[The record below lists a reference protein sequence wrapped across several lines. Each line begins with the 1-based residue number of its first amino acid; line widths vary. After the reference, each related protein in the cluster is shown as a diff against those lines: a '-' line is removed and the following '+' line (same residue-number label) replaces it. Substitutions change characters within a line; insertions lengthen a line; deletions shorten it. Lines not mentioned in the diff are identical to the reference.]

1 LSFSKYCVGSR
12 SLMGLILALLL
23 LGLSGCATQA
33 PTGEA
38 MPEGSLLR
46 MGRFAVKTE
55 QANQAPEAIQG
66 GFVWRDTGA
75 QLTLDLTNP
84 FGSILAR
91 VTVNNAGAALE
102 RANGEIIQTKTP
114 DSLVDQALG
123 QSLPVQGLRA
133 WLRAQQKPQPEMRVL
148 ERDAQGRIVSF
159 EQEGWSA
166 RLSNFD
172 ALGPRLI
179 SLTRAETGRNMSV
192 RLVID

>member
-1 LSFSKYCVGSR
+1 MFFKSFFGLR
-12 SLMGLILALLL
+12 SIVGLILALLL

-33 PTGEA
+33 PTGDA
-38 MPEGSLLR
+38 MPEGSFQR
-46 MGRFAVKTE
+46 IGRFAVKTE
-55 QANQAPEAIQG
+55 QANRAPEAIQG
-66 GFVWRDTGA
+66 GFVWRDTVT

-84 FGSILAR
+84 FGSVLAR
-91 VTVNNAGAALE
+91 VTVNRNGAALE
-102 RANGEIIQTKTP
+102 RSNGETIQTTTP

-133 WLRAQQKPQPEMRVL
+133 WLRVQQVPQPGMRVL

-159 EQEGWSA
+159 EQDGWTA

-172 ALGPRLI
+172 ALGPRLV
-179 SLTRAETGRNMSV
+179 SLVRAETGRTMSV

>member
-1 LSFSKYCVGSR
+1 LSISKNLVSVR
-12 SLMGLILALLL
+12 SIVGLIFAVVLI
-23 LGLSGCATQA
+23 GLSGCATQ
-33 PTGEA
+33 PVGETA
-38 MPEGSLLR
+38 PEGSLLR
-46 MGRFAVKTE
+46 NGRFAVKTE

-66 GFVWRDTGA
+66 GFVWRDTPA

-91 VTVNNAGAALE
+91 VTVTSTGAMLE
-102 RANGEIIQTKTP
+102 RANGEILQTKTP

-133 WLRAQQKPQPEMRVL
+133 WLRTQQMPLPGMRVL

-159 EQEGWSA
+159 EQDGWSA

-172 ALGPRLI
+172 AVGPRLV
-179 SLTRAETGRNMSV
+179 SLLRSETGRKMSV

>member
-1 LSFSKYCVGSR
+1 LSISKKLLGLR
-12 SLMGLILALLL
+12 SIFGLIFAVLLI
-23 LGLSGCATQA
+23 GLSGCATQ
-33 PTGEA
+33 PVGETA
-38 MPEGSLLR
+38 PEGSLLR
-46 MGRFAVKTE
+46 NGRFAVKTE

-66 GFVWRDTGA
+66 GFVWRDTPA

-91 VTVNNAGAALE
+91 VTVTSTGAMLE
-102 RANGEIIQTKTP
+102 RANGEILQTKTP

-133 WLRAQQKPQPEMRVL
+133 WLRTQQMPLPGMRVL

-159 EQEGWSA
+159 EQDGWGA

-172 ALGPRLI
+172 AVGPRLV
-179 SLTRAETGRNMSV
+179 SLLRSETGRKMSV

>member
-1 LSFSKYCVGSR
+1 LSISKKLLGLR
-12 SLMGLILALLL
+12 SIFGLIFAVLLI
-23 LGLSGCATQA
+23 GLSGCATQ
-33 PTGEA
+33 PVGETA
-38 MPEGSLLR
+38 PEGSLLR
-46 MGRFAVKTE
+46 NGRFAVKTE

-66 GFVWRDTGA
+66 GFVWRDTPA

-91 VTVNNAGAALE
+91 VTVTSTGAMLE
-102 RANGEIIQTKTP
+102 RANGEILQTKTP

-133 WLRAQQKPQPEMRVL
+133 WLRTQQMPLPGMRVL

-159 EQEGWSA
+159 EQDGWSA

-172 ALGPRLI
+172 AVGPRLV
-179 SLTRAETGRNMSV
+179 SLLRSETGRKMSV

>member
-1 LSFSKYCVGSR
+1 MRIAKNLAGLR
-12 SLMGLILALLL
+12 SILGLLL
-23 LGLSGCATQA
+23 AVLLIGLSGCATQQA
-33 PTGEA
+33 GEA
-38 MPEGSLLR
+38 VAEGSLVR
-46 MGRFAVKTE
+46 NGRFAVKTE
-55 QANQAPEAIQG
+55 QPNQTPEAIQG
-66 GFVWRDTGA
+66 GFVWRDTPA

-91 VTVNNAGAALE
+91 VTVQSSGATLE
-102 RANGEIIQTKTP
+102 RANGEVIQTMTP

-123 QSLPVQGLRA
+123 QSIPVQGLRA
-133 WLRAQQKPQPEMRVL
+133 WLRTQQKPQSGMRVL

-172 ALGPRLI
+172 ALGPRLV
-179 SLTRAETGRNMSV
+179 SLLRAEAGRKMSV

>member
-1 LSFSKYCVGSR
+1 MRLSKNLASLR
-12 SLMGLILALLL
+12 STLGLMFAVLLI
-23 LGLSGCATQA
+23 GLSGCATQQA
-33 PTGEA
+33 SETV
-38 MPEGSLLR
+38 PEGSLLR
-46 MGRFAVKTE
+46 LGRFAVKTE
-55 QANQAPEAIQG
+55 QANQTPEAIQG
-66 GFVWRDTGA
+66 GFVWRDTPA

-91 VTVNNAGAALE
+91 VTVQSSGATLE
-102 RANGEIIQTKTP
+102 RANGEVIQTMTP

-123 QSLPVQGLRA
+123 QSIPVQGLRA
-133 WLRAQQKPQPEMRVL
+133 WLRTQQKPQPGMRVL

-172 ALGPRLI
+172 ALGPRLV
-179 SLTRAETGRNMSV
+179 SLLRAEAGRKMSV

>member
-1 LSFSKYCVGSR
+1 MFFKSFFGLR
-12 SLMGLILALLL
+12 SIIGLILALLL

-33 PTGEA
+33 PTGNA
-38 MPEGSLLR
+38 MPEGSLQR
-46 MGRFAVKTE
+46 IGRFAVKTE
-55 QANQAPEAIQG
+55 QANRSPEAIQG
-66 GFVWRDTGA
+66 GFVWRDTVT

-91 VTVNNAGAALE
+91 VTVNRNGAALE
-102 RANGEIIQTKTP
+102 RSNGETIQTTTP

-133 WLRAQQKPQPEMRVL
+133 WLRVQQVPQPGMRVL

-159 EQEGWSA
+159 EQDGWTA

-172 ALGPRLI
+172 ALGPRLV
-179 SLTRAETGRNMSV
+179 SLVRAETGRTMSV

>member
-1 LSFSKYCVGSR
+1 MSVSRYFVESR
-12 SLMGLILALLL
+12 SLIGLIFALLL

-38 MPEGSLLR
+38 MPAGSLQR
-46 MGRFAVKTE
+46 IGRFAVKTE
-55 QANQAPEAIQG
+55 QANRAPEAIQG
-66 GFVWRDTGA
+66 GFVWRDTVA

-91 VTVNNAGAALE
+91 VTVNSGGAALE
-102 RANGEIIQTKTP
+102 RANGEVIQTTTP

-133 WLRAQQKPQPEMRVL
+133 WLRVQQKPQPGMRVL
-148 ERDAQGRIVSF
+148 EQDAQGRIVSF
-159 EQEGWSA
+159 EQDGWSA

-172 ALGPRLI
+172 AQGPRLI
-179 SLTRAETGRNMSV
+179 SLIRAETGRNMSV

>member
-1 LSFSKYCVGSR
+1 MGFR
-12 SLMGLILALLL
+12 SIAGLIFAVLLV
-23 LGLSGCATQA
+23 GLSGCAIQ
-33 PTGEA
+33 PTSEPV
-38 MPEGSLLR
+38 PEGSLLR
-46 MGRFAVKTE
+46 IGRFAVKTE

-66 GFVWRDTGA
+66 GFVWRDTPA

-91 VTVNNAGAALE
+91 VTVNSSVATLQ
-102 RANGEIIQTKTP
+102 RANGGVIQTMTP

-133 WLRAQQKPQPEMRVL
+133 WLRTQQKPRPGMRVL

-159 EQEGWSA
+159 EQDGWSA
-166 RLSNFD
+166 RLSNSD
-172 ALGPRLI
+172 AEGPRLV
-179 SLTRAETGRNMSV
+179 SLLRSETGRKMSV

>member
-1 LSFSKYCVGSR
+1 LSISKKLLGLR
-12 SLMGLILALLL
+12 SIFGLIFAVLLI
-23 LGLSGCATQA
+23 GLSGCATQ
-33 PTGEA
+33 PVGETA
-38 MPEGSLLR
+38 PEGSLLR
-46 MGRFAVKTE
+46 NGRFAVKTE

-66 GFVWRDTGA
+66 GFVWRDTPA

-91 VTVNNAGAALE
+91 VTVTSTGAMLE
-102 RANGEIIQTKTP
+102 RANGEILQTMTP
-114 DSLVDQALG
+114 DRLVDQALG

-133 WLRAQQKPQPEMRVL
+133 WLRTQQMPLPGMRVL

-159 EQEGWSA
+159 EQDGWSA

-172 ALGPRLI
+172 AVGPRLV
-179 SLTRAETGRNMSV
+179 SLLRSETGRKMSV

>member
-1 LSFSKYCVGSR
+1 MIFSQSFVGLR
-12 SLMGLILALLL
+12 SIIGLILALLL

-38 MPEGSLLR
+38 MPEGSLQR
-46 MGRFAVKTE
+46 IGRFAVKTE
-55 QANQAPEAIQG
+55 QANRAPEAIQG
-66 GFVWRDTGA
+66 GFVWRDTVT

-91 VTVNNAGAALE
+91 VMVNRNGAVLE
-102 RANGEIIQTKTP
+102 RANGETIQTTTP

-133 WLRAQQKPQPEMRVL
+133 WLRAQQVPQQGMRVL

-159 EQEGWSA
+159 EQEGWTA

-172 ALGPRLI
+172 ALGPRLV
-179 SLTRAETGRNMSV
+179 SLVRAETGRTMSV

>member
-1 LSFSKYCVGSR
+1 MRVSKNLV
-12 SLMGLILALLL
+12 SLRLIAGLIFAVLLI
-23 LGLSGCATQA
+23 GLSGCATQH
-33 PTGEA
+33 TGESV
-38 MPEGSLLR
+38 PEGSLLR
-46 MGRFAVKTE
+46 NGRFAVKTE
-55 QANQAPEAIQG
+55 QANQTPEAIQG
-66 GFVWRDTGA
+66 GFVWRDTAA

-91 VTVNNAGAALE
+91 VTVNSSGATLE
-102 RANGEIIQTKTP
+102 RANGEMLQTKTP

-133 WLRAQQKPQPEMRVL
+133 WLRVQQMPQPGMRVL

-159 EQEGWSA
+159 EQDGWSA

-172 ALGPRLI
+172 SFGPRLI
-179 SLTRAETGRNMSV
+179 SLLRTETGRKMSV

>member
-1 LSFSKYCVGSR
+1 MSISKKLTGLR
-12 SLMGLILALLL
+12 SIFGLIFAVVLI
-23 LGLSGCATQA
+23 GLSGCATQ
-33 PTGEA
+33 PVGETA
-38 MPEGSLLR
+38 PEGSLLR
-46 MGRFAVKTE
+46 NGRFAVKTE

-66 GFVWRDTGA
+66 GFVWRDTPA

-91 VTVNNAGAALE
+91 VTVTSTGAMLE
-102 RANGEIIQTKTP
+102 RANGEILQTKTP

-123 QSLPVQGLRA
+123 QSLPVQGLRG
-133 WLRAQQKPQPEMRVL
+133 WLRTQQMPLPGMRVL

-159 EQEGWSA
+159 EQDGWSA

-172 ALGPRLI
+172 AEGPRLV
-179 SLTRAETGRNMSV
+179 SLLRSETGRKMSV

>member
-1 LSFSKYCVGSR
+1 MIFSRYCFGSR
-12 SLMGLILALLL
+12 SLTGLLVALLL
-23 LGLSGCATQA
+23 LGLSGCATQG
-33 PTGEA
+33 PIGEA
-38 MPEGSLLR
+38 APEGSLLR
-46 MGRFAVKTE
+46 NGRFAVKTE
-55 QANQAPEAIQG
+55 QANRAPEAIQG
-66 GFVWRDTGA
+66 GFVWRDTVA

-91 VTVNNAGAALE
+91 VTVNNAGATLE
-102 RANGEIIQTKTP
+102 RANGETIQTTTP

-123 QSLPVQGLRA
+123 QSLPVQGLRT
-133 WLRAQQKPQPEMRVL
+133 WLRAQQKPQPGMRVL

-172 ALGPRLI
+172 TLGPRLI
-179 SLTRAETGRNMSV
+179 VLSRAETGRTMSV

>member
-1 LSFSKYCVGSR
+1 
-12 SLMGLILALLL
+12 
-23 LGLSGCATQA
+23 
-33 PTGEA
+33 
-38 MPEGSLLR
+38 
-46 MGRFAVKTE
+46 
-55 QANQAPEAIQG
+55 
-66 GFVWRDTGA
+66 
-75 QLTLDLTNP
+75 LTNP
-84 FGSILAR
+84 FGSVLAR
-91 VTVNNAGAALE
+91 VTVNNSGAALE
-102 RANGEIIQTKTP
+102 RANGEVLQTMTP

-133 WLRAQQKPQPEMRVL
+133 WLRTQQKPQSGMRVL

-166 RLSNFD
+166 RLTNFD

>member
-1 LSFSKYCVGSR
+1 
-12 SLMGLILALLL
+12 MGLILALLL

-55 QANQAPEAIQG
+55 QANRAPEAIQC

-84 FGSILAR
+84 FGSVLAR
-91 VTVNNAGAALE
+91 VTVNSSGAALE
-102 RANGEIIQTKTP
+102 RANGEVIQTMTP

-166 RLSNFD
+166 RLTNFD

>member
-1 LSFSKYCVGSR
+1 MFFKSFFGLR
-12 SLMGLILALLL
+12 SIIGLILALLL

-33 PTGEA
+33 PTGNA
-38 MPEGSLLR
+38 MPEGSLQR
-46 MGRFAVKTE
+46 IGRFAVKTE
-55 QANQAPEAIQG
+55 QANRAPEAIQG
-66 GFVWRDTGA
+66 GFVWRDTVT

-84 FGSILAR
+84 FGSVLAR
-91 VTVNNAGAALE
+91 VTVNRNGAALE
-102 RANGEIIQTKTP
+102 RSNGETIQTTTP

-133 WLRAQQKPQPEMRVL
+133 WLRVQQVPQPGMRVL

-159 EQEGWSA
+159 EQDGWTA

-172 ALGPRLI
+172 ALGPRLV
-179 SLTRAETGRNMSV
+179 SLVRAETGRTMSV

>member
-1 LSFSKYCVGSR
+1 MFSKSFVGLR
-12 SLMGLILALLL
+12 SIIGLILALLL

-33 PTGEA
+33 PTGNA
-38 MPEGSLLR
+38 MPEGSLQR
-46 MGRFAVKTE
+46 IGRFAVKTE
-55 QANQAPEAIQG
+55 QANRSPEAIQG
-66 GFVWRDTGA
+66 GFVWRDTVT

-91 VTVNNAGAALE
+91 VTVNRNGAALE
-102 RANGEIIQTKTP
+102 RSNGETIQTTTP

-133 WLRAQQKPQPEMRVL
+133 WLRVQQVPQPGMRVL

-159 EQEGWSA
+159 EQDGWTA

-172 ALGPRLI
+172 ALGPRLV
-179 SLTRAETGRNMSV
+179 SLVRAETGRTMSV